1 MYLVGLLSFYIG
13 YVTIPLVYLV
23 IGLALNVI
31 YTLGW
36 VIELLVINRLKNQ
49 STKLSYPRYA
59 YISYLTLTA
68 LFILGIA
75 VMLLILP

>member
-36 VIELLVINRLKNQ
+36 VVELLVIKGLKNQ
-49 STKLSYPRYA
+49 SKKLSYPKYA
-59 YISYLTLTA
+59 FISYLTLSA

-75 VMLLILP
+75 VMLLIR